1 MLTLTPAVTV
11 SCEVKGVF
19 LVLSVLEFA
28 VGILANV
35 FIFLVNLWDLVRR
48 HPLSS
53 CDLVLLGLSLTRLF
67 LQGLLFLDAI
77 QLTFIQQMKDPL
89 NLSYQTIIML
99 WMFAKQASLWL
110 ATCLSLLYCS
120 KIVRFS
126 YTFLVCLV
134 SWISRKIP
142 QLLLSALLLSCVC
155 ITFCLWDYFSR
166 PGLII
171 AATGVRNHSKEL
183 NMQVIRLH
191 FFHSF
196 LICSLGA
203 IPPFLIFVISSG
215 VLIVSLGGHLRT
227 MRAITSDS
235 RDPSLE
241 AHIRALKSLVSFLCF
256 YVVSFCAA
264 LVSVPL
270 LMLWQHKLGVM
281 VCVGVMAACPSGH
294 SVILISGNPKLK
306 RAVGAIL
313 LWAQSGRWS
322 KADPR
327 WDKADPRTP
336 NLC

>member
-11 SCEVKGVF
+11 SYEVKGVF

-28 VGILANV
+28 VGILANA
-35 FIFLVNLWDLVRR
+35 FIFLVNLWDVVRR
-48 HPLSS
+48 QPLSS

-77 QLTFIQQMKDPL
+77 QLTHVQQMKDPL
-89 NLSYQTIIML
+89 NVSYQTIIML
-99 WMFAKQASLWL
+99 WMIIKQASLWL

-134 SWISRKIP
+134 CWIPRKLP
-142 QLLLSALLLSCVC
+142 HMLLGALLISCVC
-155 ITFCLWDYFSR
+155 IAFCLWDYFSR
-166 PGLII
+166 PGLIVV
-171 AATGVRNHSKEL
+171 ATGVMNHSKEL
-183 NMQVIRLH
+183 NVQIVQLH

-227 MRAITSDS
+227 MRAITRDS

-241 AHIRALKSLVSFLCF
+241 AHIRALKSLASFLCL

-270 LMLWQHKLGVM
+270 LMLWKHKLGVM

-294 SVILISGNPKLK
+294 SVILISGNPKLR
-306 RAVGAIL
+306 RALGAIL
-313 LWAQSGRWS
+313 HWAQSSRWGS
-322 KADPR
+322 MDL
-327 WDKADPRTP
+327 RTP
-336 NLC
+336 NPC